1 MKNLY
6 SPSMLKNYLNCQY
19 IIFNEINEK
28 KLNLKKKEETTSSE
42 LRLKKGHIH
51 EDNYLKF
58 LKSKYT
64 KVIDIKNL
72 KITKEEKFKKTI
84 ACMKEGYE
92 VIRGGY
98 LKKDKWIGEFD
109 FLEINKKL
117 PSKFGDYS
125 YEVLDTKNTS
135 KPKPDHI
142 IQIGMYT
149 FLLESIQGVLPKI
162 FTIVLKDMVKEV
174 VQLNQVYEF
183 FKVNKE
189 KYEHFILKKIN
200 KSTPEKCDFCQVCPW
215 LDVCKKIWKD
225 TDDLNQIYGM
235 NKNYSKKLREQKIKT
250 ASILSKQDE
259 EKKFEGFRD
268 ETSRKLIIQAKLQNE
283 YKKTGKP
290 VFKINEGN
298 LNKIKGFNLLP
309 KTSKCDL
316 FFDIESVPDYVVPGK
331 LEYLFGFYYVEND
344 KEKFKP
350 IWAHTKKEEK
360 NNVLKFFD
368 FTKKHF
374 EKYPDAKIYHYASYE
389 ITALEK
395 LTSFHQVNMV
405 EYDHYLI
412 LGKFVDLFRITK
424 QALLVSE
431 DSYSIKNLEKFY
443 KFKRSGDLQ
452 KGDISQ
458 DYYTEWMETKN
469 QKLLDEIEEYNKQ
482 DCESTYQLRNW
493 LLKVKPNNT
502 RWFLPLKEEMELR
515 DNEVKMLEYQ
525 KKISNTQIA
534 NKTIKEIITNIVG
547 FYNREKK
554 PEWREYFDRKHL
566 TNDELVDDSTCIG
579 DMRVFGSQVQ
589 EKRSLIYTYKYSD
602 QEFKIKAGKEATL
615 ANNLDPEI
623 KDRAGTIT
631 SIDHAKKVVTIKRGT
646 SQGRLQDNISIGPPP
661 PFKTDKLEASTYKFI
676 DSIIEKKNK
685 YEALIS
691 ILLKKNPKIKGIND
705 GDKIITTN
713 DFTKEIPKIISNLDN
728 SYIYIQGPPGTG
740 KTTQASNAIVELLKA
755 NKKIGITANSHKV
768 IHNLLDK
775 IENISE
781 DISFR
786 GLKMGRSIDE
796 DTIYNSKHIDTSS
809 NEKYF
814 IDGLNSDNTLI
825 YAGTKYHFSSGYYDS
840 KLDYLFIDEAGQVS
854 LADLVAIGGVAKNI
868 VLIGDQMQLGQPL
881 KGTHPGE
888 SGNSILDFLLEGKD
902 TIPSHKGIFL
912 NKTYRL
918 NYKINEFVSN
928 NFYEGKLVTDEITG
942 KRKIFFQ
949 KNHIIKTDGIHHIS
963 MNHKDNIQKS
973 IEEGELIKK
982 ILNEM
987 IGLAYFDGKKER
999 KLTLE
1004 DFLIISPYNS
1014 QVNYLLSILKNAKVG
1029 TIDKFQGQE
1038 AAVTIISM
1046 TSSDSDILPRNKEFF
1061 FNRNRLNVAISRAQC
1076 VSIILFNP
1084 ELLNFSPRTV
1094 EQIKLLNNFY
1104 KLLKYK

>member
-6 SPSMLKNYLNCQY
+6 SPSMIKNYLSCEY

-28 KLNLKKKEETTSSE
+28 KLNLKKKEKNISSE
-42 LRLKKGHIH
+42 LRFKKGNIH
-51 EDNYLKF
+51 EDNYLQF

-72 KITKEEKFKKTI
+72 KISKEEKFEKTI
-84 ACMKEGYE
+84 LCMKEGYE
-92 VIRGGY
+92 IIRGGY

-162 FTIVLKDMVKEV
+162 FTIVLKDMKKEV
-174 VQLNQVYEF
+174 VQLSQVYEF
-183 FKVNKE
+183 FKINKE
-189 KYEHFILKKIN
+189 KYEYFILNEIN
-200 KSTPEKCDFCQVCPW
+200 KSTPQKCDYCLVCPW
-215 LDVCKKIWKD
+215 LDTCEKIWKD
-225 TDDLNQIYGM
+225 KDDLNQIGGM
-235 NKNYSKKLREQKIKT
+235 NKNYAKKLREQKIIT
-250 ASILSKQDE
+250 ASILSKQKID
-259 EKKFEGFRD
+259 KKLEGFRD
-268 ETSRKLIIQAKLQNE
+268 EISRKLITQAKLQKE
-283 YKKTGKP
+283 YEENGKP
-290 VFKINEGN
+290 IFKIYEEN

-309 KTSKCDL
+309 KASKCDL
-316 FFDIESVPDYVVPGK
+316 FFDIESVPDYVVSGK
-331 LEYLFGFYYVEND
+331 LEYLFGFYYVED
-344 KEKFKP
+344 GKEKFKP
-350 IWAHTKKEEK
+350 MWAHTKKEEK
-360 NNVLKFFD
+360 NNVINFFD

-374 EKYPDAKIYHYASYE
+374 KKYPDAKIYHYASYE

-395 LTSFHQVNMV
+395 LTSFHQTNMV

-412 LGKFVDLFRITK
+412 MGKFVDLFRITK
-424 QALLVSE
+424 QALQVSE
-431 DSYSIKNLEKFY
+431 NSYSIKNLEKFY
-443 KFKRSGDLQ
+443 NFKRSGDLQ
-452 KGDISQ
+452 KGDVSQ
-458 DYYTEWMETKN
+458 DYYTEWMETKE

-493 LLKVKPNNT
+493 LLKIKPENT
-502 RWFLPLKEEMELR
+502 SWFLPSKEEIELR
-515 DNEVKMLEYQ
+515 DNEIKMLDYQ
-525 KKISNTQIA
+525 KKISNTKIK
-534 NKTIKEIITNIVG
+534 NKPIKEIITSIIG
-547 FYNREKK
+547 YYNRENK

-566 TNDELVDDSTCIG
+566 TDDELVDDSTCIG
-579 DMRVFGSQVQ
+579 NMHIFGSQAQ
-589 EKRSLIYTYKYSD
+589 EKRSLIYTYRYED

-631 SIDHAKKVVTIKRGT
+631 SLDHEKKIVTIKRGV
-646 SQGRLQDNISIGPPP
+646 SQGKLPDNISIGPPP

-676 DSIIEKKNK
+676 DSVIENK
-685 YEALIS
+685 DKYKALIS
-691 ILLKKNPKIKGIND
+691 LLLKENPKIKGIKD
-705 GDKIITTN
+705 GDKIIKTN
-713 DFTKEIPKIISNLDN
+713 DFTNEIPKIISALDN
-728 SYIYIQGPPGTG
+728 SYMYIQGPPGTG
-740 KTTQASNAIVELLKA
+740 KTTQASNTIIELLKSK
-755 NKKIGITANSHKV
+755 KKIGITANSHKV

-775 IENISE
+775 IEEISG
-781 DISFR
+781 DVKFK
-786 GLKMGRSIDE
+786 GLKMGRLTDE
-796 DTIYNSKHIDTSS
+796 DTIYNSQHIKTSS
-809 NEKYF
+809 NEKDY
-814 IDGLNSDNTLI
+814 IYGLNSEDTLI
-825 YAGTKYHFSSGYYDS
+825 YAGTKYHFSSSYYDS

-854 LADLVAIGGVAKNI
+854 LADIIAIGTVAKNI
-868 VLIGDQMQLGQPL
+868 VLIGDQLQLGQPT

-888 SGNSILDFLLEGKD
+888 SGKSILDFLLEDKD
-902 TIPSHKGIFL
+902 TIPAHRGIFL

-918 NYKINEFVSN
+918 NTKINDFISN
-928 NFYEGKLVTDEITG
+928 NFYEERLVNDSITDI
-942 KRKIFFQ
+942 RKITFD
-949 KNHIIKTDGIHHIS
+949 KKHIIKKEGIHHIR

-973 IEEGELIKK
+973 VEEGDFIKK
-982 ILNEM
+982 ILNEL
-987 IGLAYFDGKKER
+987 IGLKYYDGKKNR
-999 KLTLE
+999 TLTLE
-1004 DFLIISPYNS
+1004 DFLIISPYNA
-1014 QVNYLLSILKNAKVG
+1014 QVNYLLSVLRNAKVG

-1046 TSSDSDILPRNKEFF
+1046 TSSNSDILPRNKEFF

-1084 ELLNFSPRTV
+1084 ELLNTSPRNV

>member
-6 SPSMLKNYLNCQY
+6 SPSMIKNYLNCEY

-28 KLNLKKKEETTSSE
+28 KLNLKKKDKTISSE
-42 LRLKKGHIH
+42 LRFKKGNIH
-51 EDNYLKF
+51 EDNYLQL
-58 LKSKYT
+58 LKSKYK

-72 KITKEEKFKKTI
+72 KISREEKFDKTI
-84 ACMKEGYE
+84 SCMKEGYE
-92 VIRGGY
+92 IIRGGY

-117 PSKFGDYS
+117 PSKFGNYS

-135 KPKPDHI
+135 KAKTDHI

-162 FTIVLKDMVKEV
+162 FTIVLKDMKKEV

-183 FKVNKE
+183 FKINKE
-189 KYEHFILKKIN
+189 KYEHFVLNEIN
-200 KSTPEKCDFCQVCPW
+200 KSTPQKCDFCLVCPW
-215 LDVCKKIWKD
+215 LDTCEKIWKD
-225 TDDLNQIYGM
+225 KDDLNQIGGM

-250 ASILSKQDE
+250 ASILSRQDE
-259 EKKFEGFRD
+259 EKKLEGLRS
-268 ETSRKLIIQAKLQNE
+268 EISRKLIIQAKLQKE
-283 YKKTGKP
+283 YEKTGKP
-290 VFKINEGN
+290 VFRIYEDN

-309 KTSKCDL
+309 RESKCDL

-331 LEYLFGFYYVEND
+331 LEYLFGFYYIEND

-389 ITALEK
+389 ITALER

-405 EYDHYLI
+405 EYDHYII
-412 LGKFVDLFRITK
+412 LGKFVDLFRVTK

-431 DSYSIKNLEKFY
+431 NSYSIKNLEKFY
-443 KFKRSGDLQ
+443 NFKRSGDLQ

-458 DYYTEWMETKN
+458 DYYTEWMENKD

-493 LLKVKPNNT
+493 LLKVKPENT
-502 RWFLPLKEEMELR
+502 RWFLSSKEEMELR
-515 DNEVKMLEYQ
+515 DNEIKMLEYQ
-525 KKISNTQIA
+525 KKISNTQIE
-534 NKTIKEIITNIVG
+534 NKSIKEIITSIIG
-547 FYNREKK
+547 YYNRENK

-566 TNDELVDDSTCIG
+566 TDDELIDDPTCIG
-579 DMRVFGSQVQ
+579 NMHIFGSQVQ
-589 EKRSLIYTYKYSD
+589 EKRSLIYTYKYED

-623 KDRAGTIT
+623 KDRAGSII
-631 SIDHAKKVVTIKRGT
+631 SIDHDKKIVTIKRGT

-676 DSIIEKKNK
+676 DSVIEKKNK
-685 YEALIS
+685 YNALIS
-691 ILLKKNPKIKGIND
+691 ILLKQNPKIKGIKE
-705 GDKIITTN
+705 GDKIIKTH
-713 DFTKEIPKIISNLDN
+713 DFTSEIPKIISNLDN

-740 KTTQASNAIVELLKA
+740 KTTQASNAIVELLKS

-775 IENISE
+775 IENIS
-781 DISFR
+781 SGVPFR
-786 GLKMGRSIDE
+786 GLKMGRSTDE
-796 DTIYNSKHIDTSS
+796 DTIYNSQHIKTSS
-809 NEKYF
+809 NEKDF
-814 IDGLNSDNTLI
+814 IDGLNSNNTLI
-825 YAGTKYHFSSGYYDS
+825 YAGTKYHFSSSYYDS

-854 LADLVAIGGVAKNI
+854 LADIIAIGSVAKNI
-868 VLIGDQMQLGQPL
+868 VLIGDQLQLGQPI
-881 KGTHPGE
+881 KGSHPGE
-888 SGNSILDFLLEGKD
+888 SGKSILDFLLEGKD
-902 TIPSHKGIFL
+902 TIPAHRGIFL

-918 NYKINEFVSN
+918 NSKINEFISN
-928 NFYEGKLVTDEITG
+928 NFYEDKLVTDVITD
-942 KRKIFFQ
+942 KRKISFD
-949 KNHIIKTDGIHHIS
+949 KKHIIKKEGVHHIS
-963 MNHKDNIQKS
+963 MDHKDNIQKS
-973 IEEGELIKK
+973 IEEGQVIKK

-987 IGLAYFDGKKER
+987 IGLKYFDGAKDR

-1004 DFLIISPYNS
+1004 DFLIISPYNA
-1014 QVNYLLSILKNAKVG
+1014 QVNYLMSVLKNAKVG

-1084 ELLNFSPRTV
+1084 ELLKTSPRSV

>member
-1 MKNLY
+1 MI
-6 SPSMLKNYLNCQY
+6 KNYLNCEY

-28 KLNLKKKEETTSSE
+28 KLNLKKKDKTISSE
-42 LRLKKGHIH
+42 LRFKKGNIH
-51 EDNYLKF
+51 EDNYLQL
-58 LKSKYT
+58 LKSKYK

-72 KITKEEKFKKTI
+72 KISREEKFDKTI
-84 ACMKEGYE
+84 SCMKEGYE
-92 VIRGGY
+92 IIRGGY

-117 PSKFGDYS
+117 PSKFGNYS

-135 KPKPDHI
+135 KAKTDHI

-162 FTIVLKDMVKEV
+162 FTIVLKDMKKEV

-183 FKVNKE
+183 FKINKE
-189 KYEHFILKKIN
+189 KYEHFVLNEIN
-200 KSTPEKCDFCQVCPW
+200 KSTPQKCDFCLVCPW
-215 LDVCKKIWKD
+215 LDTCEKIWKD
-225 TDDLNQIYGM
+225 KDDLNQIGGM

-250 ASILSKQDE
+250 ASILSRQDE
-259 EKKFEGFRD
+259 EKKLEGLRS
-268 ETSRKLIIQAKLQNE
+268 EISRKLIIQAKLQKE
-283 YKKTGKP
+283 YEKTGKP
-290 VFKINEGN
+290 VFRIYEDN

-309 KTSKCDL
+309 RESKCDL

-331 LEYLFGFYYVEND
+331 LEYLFGFYYIEND

-389 ITALEK
+389 ITALER

-405 EYDHYLI
+405 EYDHYII
-412 LGKFVDLFRITK
+412 LGKFVDLFRVTK

-431 DSYSIKNLEKFY
+431 NSYSIKNLEKFY
-443 KFKRSGDLQ
+443 NFKRSGDLQ

-458 DYYTEWMETKN
+458 DYYTEWMENKD

-493 LLKVKPNNT
+493 LLKVKPENT
-502 RWFLPLKEEMELR
+502 RWFLSSKEEMELR
-515 DNEVKMLEYQ
+515 DNEIKMLEYQ
-525 KKISNTQIA
+525 KKISNTQIE
-534 NKTIKEIITNIVG
+534 NKSIKEIITSIIG
-547 FYNREKK
+547 YYNRENK

-566 TNDELVDDSTCIG
+566 TDDELIDDPTCIG
-579 DMRVFGSQVQ
+579 NMHIFGSQVQ
-589 EKRSLIYTYKYSD
+589 EKRSLIYTYKYED

-623 KDRAGTIT
+623 KDRAGSII
-631 SIDHAKKVVTIKRGT
+631 SIDHDKKIVTIKRGT

-676 DSIIEKKNK
+676 DSVIEKKNK
-685 YEALIS
+685 YNALIS
-691 ILLKKNPKIKGIND
+691 ILLKQNPKIKGIKE
-705 GDKIITTN
+705 GDKIIKTH
-713 DFTKEIPKIISNLDN
+713 DFTSEIPKIISNLDN

-740 KTTQASNAIVELLKA
+740 KTTQASNAIVELLKS

-775 IENISE
+775 IENIS
-781 DISFR
+781 SGVPFR
-786 GLKMGRSIDE
+786 GLKMGRSTDE
-796 DTIYNSKHIDTSS
+796 DTIYNSQHIKTSS
-809 NEKYF
+809 NEKDF
-814 IDGLNSDNTLI
+814 IDGLNSNNTLI
-825 YAGTKYHFSSGYYDS
+825 YAGTKYHFSSSYYDS

-854 LADLVAIGGVAKNI
+854 LADIIAIGSVAKNI
-868 VLIGDQMQLGQPL
+868 VLIGDQLQLGQPI
-881 KGTHPGE
+881 KGSHPGE
-888 SGNSILDFLLEGKD
+888 SGKSILDFLLEGKD
-902 TIPSHKGIFL
+902 TIPAHRGIFL

-918 NYKINEFVSN
+918 NSKINEFISN
-928 NFYEGKLVTDEITG
+928 NFYEDKLVTDVITD
-942 KRKIFFQ
+942 KRKISFD
-949 KNHIIKTDGIHHIS
+949 KKHIIKKEGVHHIS
-963 MNHKDNIQKS
+963 MDHKDNIQKS
-973 IEEGELIKK
+973 IEEGQVIKK

-987 IGLAYFDGKKER
+987 IGLKYFDGAKDR

-1004 DFLIISPYNS
+1004 DFLIISPYNA
-1014 QVNYLLSILKNAKVG
+1014 QVNYLMSVLKNAKVG

-1084 ELLNFSPRTV
+1084 ELLKTSPRSV

>member
-1 MKNLY
+1 MI
-6 SPSMLKNYLNCQY
+6 KNYLNCEY

-28 KLNLKKKEETTSSE
+28 KLNLKKKEKTISSE
-42 LRLKKGHIH
+42 LRFKKGNIH
-51 EDNYLKF
+51 EDNYLQL
-58 LKSKYT
+58 LKNKYK

-72 KITKEEKFKKTI
+72 KISREEKFDKTI
-84 ACMKEGYE
+84 SCMKEGYE
-92 VIRGGY
+92 IIRGGY

-117 PSKFGDYS
+117 PSKFGNYS

-135 KPKPDHI
+135 KAKTDHI

-162 FTIVLKDMVKEV
+162 FTIVLKDMKKEV

-183 FKVNKE
+183 FKINKE
-189 KYEHFILKKIN
+189 KYEHFVLNEIN
-200 KSTPEKCDFCQVCPW
+200 KSTPQKCDFCLVCPW
-215 LDVCKKIWKD
+215 LDTCEKIWKD
-225 TDDLNQIYGM
+225 KDDLNQIGGM

-250 ASILSKQDE
+250 ASILSRQDE
-259 EKKFEGFRD
+259 EKKLEGLRS
-268 ETSRKLIIQAKLQNE
+268 EISRKLIIQAKLQKE
-283 YKKTGKP
+283 YEKTGKP
-290 VFKINEGN
+290 VFRIYEDN

-309 KTSKCDL
+309 RESKCDL

-331 LEYLFGFYYVEND
+331 LEYLFGFYYIEND

-389 ITALEK
+389 ITALER

-405 EYDHYLI
+405 EYDHYII
-412 LGKFVDLFRITK
+412 LGKFVDLFRVTK

-431 DSYSIKNLEKFY
+431 NSYSIKNLEKFY
-443 KFKRSGDLQ
+443 NFKRSGDLQ

-458 DYYTEWMETKN
+458 DYYTEWMENKD

-493 LLKVKPNNT
+493 LLKVKPENT
-502 RWFLPLKEEMELR
+502 RWFLSSKEEMELR
-515 DNEVKMLEYQ
+515 DNEIKMLEYQ
-525 KKISNTQIA
+525 KKISNTQIE
-534 NKTIKEIITNIVG
+534 NKSIKEIITSIIG
-547 FYNREKK
+547 YYNRENK

-566 TNDELVDDSTCIG
+566 TDDELIDDPTCIG
-579 DMRVFGSQVQ
+579 NMHIFGSQVQ
-589 EKRSLIYTYKYSD
+589 EKRSLIYTYKYED

-623 KDRAGTIT
+623 KDRAGSII
-631 SIDHAKKVVTIKRGT
+631 SIDHDKKIVTIKRGT

-676 DSIIEKKNK
+676 DSVIEKKNK
-685 YEALIS
+685 YNALIS
-691 ILLKKNPKIKGIND
+691 ILLKQNPKIKGIKE
-705 GDKIITTN
+705 GDKIIKTH
-713 DFTKEIPKIISNLDN
+713 DFTSEIPKIISNLDN

-740 KTTQASNAIVELLKA
+740 KTTQASNAIVELLKS

-775 IENISE
+775 IENIS
-781 DISFR
+781 SGVPFR
-786 GLKMGRSIDE
+786 GLKMGRSTDE
-796 DTIYNSKHIDTSS
+796 DTIYNSQHIKTSS
-809 NEKYF
+809 NEKDF
-814 IDGLNSDNTLI
+814 IDGLNSNNTLI
-825 YAGTKYHFSSGYYDS
+825 YAGTKYHFSSSYYDS

-854 LADLVAIGGVAKNI
+854 LADIIAIGSVAKNI
-868 VLIGDQMQLGQPL
+868 VLIGDQLQLGQPI
-881 KGTHPGE
+881 KGSHPGE
-888 SGNSILDFLLEGKD
+888 SGKSILDFLLEGKD
-902 TIPSHKGIFL
+902 TIPAHRGIFL

-918 NYKINEFVSN
+918 NSKINEFISN
-928 NFYEGKLVTDEITG
+928 NFYEDKLVTDVITD
-942 KRKIFFQ
+942 KRKISFD
-949 KNHIIKTDGIHHIS
+949 KKHIIKKEGVHHIS
-963 MNHKDNIQKS
+963 MDHKDNIQKS
-973 IEEGELIKK
+973 IEEGQVIKK

-987 IGLAYFDGKKER
+987 IGLKYFDGAKDR

-1004 DFLIISPYNS
+1004 DFLIISPYNA
-1014 QVNYLLSILKNAKVG
+1014 QVNYLMSVLKNAKVG

-1084 ELLNFSPRTV
+1084 ELLKTSPRSV

>member
-6 SPSMLKNYLNCQY
+6 SPSMIKNYLNCEY

-28 KLNLKKKEETTSSE
+28 KLNLKKKEKTISSE
-42 LRLKKGHIH
+42 LRFKKGNIH
-51 EDNYLKF
+51 EDNYLQL
-58 LKSKYT
+58 LKSKYK

-72 KITKEEKFKKTI
+72 KISREEKFDKTI
-84 ACMKEGYE
+84 SCMKEGYE
-92 VIRGGY
+92 IIRGGY

-117 PSKFGDYS
+117 PSKFGNYS

-135 KPKPDHI
+135 KAKTDHI

-162 FTIVLKDMVKEV
+162 FTIVLKDMKKEV

-183 FKVNKE
+183 FKINKE
-189 KYEHFILKKIN
+189 KYEHFVLNEIN
-200 KSTPEKCDFCQVCPW
+200 KSTPQKCDFCLVCPW
-215 LDVCKKIWKD
+215 LDTCEKIWKD
-225 TDDLNQIYGM
+225 KDDLNQIGGM

-250 ASILSKQDE
+250 ASILSRQDE
-259 EKKFEGFRD
+259 EKKLEGLRS
-268 ETSRKLIIQAKLQNE
+268 EISRKLIIQAKLQKE
-283 YKKTGKP
+283 YEKTGKP
-290 VFKINEGN
+290 VFRIYEDN

-309 KTSKCDL
+309 RESKCDL

-331 LEYLFGFYYVEND
+331 LEYLFGFYYIEND

-389 ITALEK
+389 ITALER

-405 EYDHYLI
+405 EYDHYII
-412 LGKFVDLFRITK
+412 LGKFVDLFRVTK

-431 DSYSIKNLEKFY
+431 NSYSIKNLEKFY
-443 KFKRSGDLQ
+443 NFKRSGDLQ

-458 DYYTEWMETKN
+458 DYYTEWMENKD

-493 LLKVKPNNT
+493 LLKVKPENT
-502 RWFLPLKEEMELR
+502 RWFLSSKEEMELR
-515 DNEVKMLEYQ
+515 DNEIKMLEYQ
-525 KKISNTQIA
+525 KKISNTQIE
-534 NKTIKEIITNIVG
+534 NKSIKEIITSIIG
-547 FYNREKK
+547 YYNRENK

-566 TNDELVDDSTCIG
+566 TDDELIDDPTCIG
-579 DMRVFGSQVQ
+579 NMHIFGSQVQ
-589 EKRSLIYTYKYSD
+589 EKRSLIYTYKYED

-623 KDRAGTIT
+623 KDRAGSII
-631 SIDHAKKVVTIKRGT
+631 SIDHDKKIVTIKRGT

-676 DSIIEKKNK
+676 DSVIEKKNK
-685 YEALIS
+685 YNALIS
-691 ILLKKNPKIKGIND
+691 ILLKQNPKIKGIKE
-705 GDKIITTN
+705 GDKIIKTH
-713 DFTKEIPKIISNLDN
+713 DFTSEIPKIISNLDN

-740 KTTQASNAIVELLKA
+740 KTTQASNAIVELLKS

-775 IENISE
+775 IENIS
-781 DISFR
+781 SGVPFR
-786 GLKMGRSIDE
+786 GLKMGRSTDE
-796 DTIYNSKHIDTSS
+796 DTIYNSQHIKTSS
-809 NEKYF
+809 NEKDF
-814 IDGLNSDNTLI
+814 IDGLNSNNTLI
-825 YAGTKYHFSSGYYDS
+825 YAGTKYHFSSSYYDS

-854 LADLVAIGGVAKNI
+854 LADIIAIGSVAKNI
-868 VLIGDQMQLGQPL
+868 VLIGDQLQLGQPI
-881 KGTHPGE
+881 KGSHPGE
-888 SGNSILDFLLEGKD
+888 SGKSILDFLLEGKD
-902 TIPSHKGIFL
+902 TIPAHRGIFL

-918 NYKINEFVSN
+918 NSKINEFISN
-928 NFYEGKLVTDEITG
+928 NFYEDKLVTDVITD
-942 KRKIFFQ
+942 KRKISFD
-949 KNHIIKTDGIHHIS
+949 KKHIIKKEGVHHIS
-963 MNHKDNIQKS
+963 MDHKDNIQKS
-973 IEEGELIKK
+973 IEEGQVIKK

-987 IGLAYFDGKKER
+987 IGLKYFDGAKDR
-999 KLTLE
+999 KLT
-1004 DFLIISPYNS
+1004 
-1014 QVNYLLSILKNAKVG
+1014 
-1029 TIDKFQGQE
+1029 
-1038 AAVTIISM
+1038 
-1046 TSSDSDILPRNKEFF
+1046 
-1061 FNRNRLNVAISRAQC
+1061 
-1076 VSIILFNP
+1076 
-1084 ELLNFSPRTV
+1084 
-1094 EQIKLLNNFY
+1094 
-1104 KLLKYK
+1104 

>member
-1 MKNLY
+1 MI
-6 SPSMLKNYLNCQY
+6 KNYLNCEY

-28 KLNLKKKEETTSSE
+28 KLNLKKKEKTISSE
-42 LRLKKGHIH
+42 LRFKKGNIH
-51 EDNYLKF
+51 EDNYLQL
-58 LKSKYT
+58 LKSKYK

-72 KITKEEKFKKTI
+72 KISREEKFDKTI
-84 ACMKEGYE
+84 SCMKEGYE
-92 VIRGGY
+92 IIRGGY

-135 KPKPDHI
+135 KAKTDHI

-162 FTIVLKDMVKEV
+162 FTIVLKDMKKEV

-183 FKVNKE
+183 FKINKE
-189 KYEHFILKKIN
+189 KYEHFVLNEIN
-200 KSTPEKCDFCQVCPW
+200 KSTPQKCDFCLVCPW
-215 LDVCKKIWKD
+215 LDTCEKIWKD
-225 TDDLNQIYGM
+225 KDDLNQIGGM

-250 ASILSKQDE
+250 ASILSRQDE
-259 EKKFEGFRD
+259 EKKLEGLRS
-268 ETSRKLIIQAKLQNE
+268 EISRKLIIQAKLQKE
-283 YKKTGKP
+283 YEKTGKP
-290 VFKINEGN
+290 VFRIYEDN

-309 KTSKCDL
+309 RESKCDL

-331 LEYLFGFYYVEND
+331 LEYLFGFYYIEND

-389 ITALEK
+389 ITALER

-405 EYDHYLI
+405 EYDHYII
-412 LGKFVDLFRITK
+412 LGKFVDLFRVTK

-431 DSYSIKNLEKFY
+431 NSYSIKNLEKFY
-443 KFKRSGDLQ
+443 NFKRSGDLQ

-458 DYYTEWMETKN
+458 DYYTEWMENKD

-493 LLKVKPNNT
+493 LLKVKPENT
-502 RWFLPLKEEMELR
+502 RWFLSSKEEMELR
-515 DNEVKMLEYQ
+515 DNEIKMLEYQ
-525 KKISNTQIA
+525 KKISNTQIE
-534 NKTIKEIITNIVG
+534 NKSIKEIITSIIG
-547 FYNREKK
+547 YYNRENK

-566 TNDELVDDSTCIG
+566 TDDELIDDPTCIG
-579 DMRVFGSQVQ
+579 NMHIFGSQVQ
-589 EKRSLIYTYKYSD
+589 EKRSLIYTYKYED

-623 KDRAGTIT
+623 KDRAGSII
-631 SIDHAKKVVTIKRGT
+631 SIDHDKKIVTIKRGT

-676 DSIIEKKNK
+676 DSVIEKKNK
-685 YEALIS
+685 YNALIS
-691 ILLKKNPKIKGIND
+691 ILLKQNPKIKGIKE
-705 GDKIITTN
+705 GDKIIKTH
-713 DFTKEIPKIISNLDN
+713 DFTSEIPKIISNLDN

-740 KTTQASNAIVELLKA
+740 KTTQASNAIVELLKS

-775 IENISE
+775 IENIS
-781 DISFR
+781 SGVPFR
-786 GLKMGRSIDE
+786 GLKMGRSTDE
-796 DTIYNSKHIDTSS
+796 DTIYNSQHIKTSS
-809 NEKYF
+809 NEKDF
-814 IDGLNSDNTLI
+814 IDGLNSNNTLI
-825 YAGTKYHFSSGYYDS
+825 YAGTKYHFSSSYYDS

-854 LADLVAIGGVAKNI
+854 LADIIAIGSVAKNI
-868 VLIGDQMQLGQPL
+868 VLIGDQLQLGQPI
-881 KGTHPGE
+881 KGSHPGE
-888 SGNSILDFLLEGKD
+888 SGKSILDFLLEGKD
-902 TIPSHKGIFL
+902 TIPAHRGIFL

-918 NYKINEFVSN
+918 NSKINEFISN
-928 NFYEGKLVTDEITG
+928 NFYEDKLVTDVITD
-942 KRKIFFQ
+942 KRKISFD
-949 KNHIIKTDGIHHIS
+949 KKHIIKKEGVHHIS
-963 MNHKDNIQKS
+963 MDHKDNIQKS
-973 IEEGELIKK
+973 IEEGQVIKK

-987 IGLAYFDGKKER
+987 IGLKYFDGAKDR

-1004 DFLIISPYNS
+1004 DFLIISPYNA
-1014 QVNYLLSILKNAKVG
+1014 QVNYLMSVLKNAKVG

-1084 ELLNFSPRTV
+1084 ELLKTSPRSV

>member
-1 MKNLY
+1 MI
-6 SPSMLKNYLNCQY
+6 KNYLNCEY

-28 KLNLKKKEETTSSE
+28 KLNLKKKEKTISSE
-42 LRLKKGHIH
+42 LRFKKGNIH
-51 EDNYLKF
+51 EDNYLQL
-58 LKSKYT
+58 LKSKYK

-72 KITKEEKFKKTI
+72 KISREEKFDKTI
-84 ACMKEGYE
+84 SCMKEGYE
-92 VIRGGY
+92 IIRGGY

-117 PSKFGDYS
+117 PSKFGNYS

-135 KPKPDHI
+135 KAKTDHI

-162 FTIVLKDMVKEV
+162 FTIVLKDMKKEV

-183 FKVNKE
+183 FKINKE
-189 KYEHFILKKIN
+189 KYEHFVLNEIN
-200 KSTPEKCDFCQVCPW
+200 KSTPQKCDFCLVCPW
-215 LDVCKKIWKD
+215 LDTCEKIWKD
-225 TDDLNQIYGM
+225 KDDLNQIGGM

-250 ASILSKQDE
+250 ASILSRQDE
-259 EKKFEGFRD
+259 EKKLEGLRS
-268 ETSRKLIIQAKLQNE
+268 EISRKLIIQAKLQKE
-283 YKKTGKP
+283 YEKTGKP
-290 VFKINEGN
+290 VFRIYEDN

-309 KTSKCDL
+309 RESKCDL

-331 LEYLFGFYYVEND
+331 LEYLFGFYYIEND

-389 ITALEK
+389 ITALER

-405 EYDHYLI
+405 EYDHYII
-412 LGKFVDLFRITK
+412 LGKFVDLFRVTK

-431 DSYSIKNLEKFY
+431 NSYSIKNLEKFY
-443 KFKRSGDLQ
+443 NFKRSGDLQ

-458 DYYTEWMETKN
+458 DYYTEWMENKD

-493 LLKVKPNNT
+493 LLKVKPENT
-502 RWFLPLKEEMELR
+502 RWFLSSKEEMELR
-515 DNEVKMLEYQ
+515 DNEIKMLEYQ
-525 KKISNTQIA
+525 KKISNTQIE
-534 NKTIKEIITNIVG
+534 NKSIKEIITSIIG
-547 FYNREKK
+547 YYNRENK

-566 TNDELVDDSTCIG
+566 TDDELIDDPTCIG
-579 DMRVFGSQVQ
+579 NMHIFGSQVQ
-589 EKRSLIYTYKYSD
+589 EKRSLIYTYKYED

-623 KDRAGTIT
+623 KDRAGSII
-631 SIDHAKKVVTIKRGT
+631 SIDHDKKIVTIKRGT

-676 DSIIEKKNK
+676 DSVIEKKNK
-685 YEALIS
+685 YNALIS
-691 ILLKKNPKIKGIND
+691 ILLKQNPKIKGIKE
-705 GDKIITTN
+705 GDKIIKTH
-713 DFTKEIPKIISNLDN
+713 DFTSEIPKIISNLDN

-740 KTTQASNAIVELLKA
+740 KTTQASNAIVELLKS

-775 IENISE
+775 IENIS
-781 DISFR
+781 SGVPFR
-786 GLKMGRSIDE
+786 GLKMGRSTDE
-796 DTIYNSKHIDTSS
+796 DTIYNSQHIKTSS
-809 NEKYF
+809 NEKDF
-814 IDGLNSDNTLI
+814 IDGLNSNNTLI
-825 YAGTKYHFSSGYYDS
+825 YAGTKYHFSSSYYDS

-854 LADLVAIGGVAKNI
+854 LADIIAIGSVAKNI
-868 VLIGDQMQLGQPL
+868 VLIGDQLQLGQPI
-881 KGTHPGE
+881 KGSHPGE
-888 SGNSILDFLLEGKD
+888 SGKSILDFLLEGKD
-902 TIPSHKGIFL
+902 TIPAHRGIFL

-918 NYKINEFVSN
+918 NSKINEFISN
-928 NFYEGKLVTDEITG
+928 NFYEDKLVTDVITD
-942 KRKIFFQ
+942 KRKISFD
-949 KNHIIKTDGIHHIS
+949 KKHIIKKEGVHHIS
-963 MNHKDNIQKS
+963 MDHKDNIQKS
-973 IEEGELIKK
+973 IEEGQVIKK

-987 IGLAYFDGKKER
+987 IGLKYFDGAKDR

-1004 DFLIISPYNS
+1004 DFLIISPYNA
-1014 QVNYLLSILKNAKVG
+1014 QVNYLMSVLKNAKVG

-1038 AAVTIISM
+1038 AVVTIISM

-1084 ELLNFSPRTV
+1084 ELLKTSPRSV

>member
-6 SPSMLKNYLNCQY
+6 SPSMIKNYLNCEY

-28 KLNLKKKEETTSSE
+28 KLNLKKKEKTISSE
-42 LRLKKGHIH
+42 LRFKKGNIH
-51 EDNYLKF
+51 EDNYLQL
-58 LKSKYT
+58 LKSKYK

-72 KITKEEKFKKTI
+72 KISREEKFDKTI
-84 ACMKEGYE
+84 SCMKEGYE
-92 VIRGGY
+92 IIRGGY

-117 PSKFGDYS
+117 PSKFGNYS

-135 KPKPDHI
+135 KAKTDHI

-162 FTIVLKDMVKEV
+162 FTIVLKDMKKEV

-183 FKVNKE
+183 FKINKE
-189 KYEHFILKKIN
+189 KYEHFVLNEIN
-200 KSTPEKCDFCQVCPW
+200 KSTPQKCDFCLVCPW
-215 LDVCKKIWKD
+215 LDTCEKIWKD
-225 TDDLNQIYGM
+225 KDDLNQIGGM

-250 ASILSKQDE
+250 ASILSRQDE
-259 EKKFEGFRD
+259 EKKLEGLRS
-268 ETSRKLIIQAKLQNE
+268 EISRKLIIQAKLQKE
-283 YKKTGKP
+283 YEKTGKP
-290 VFKINEGN
+290 VFRIYEDN

-309 KTSKCDL
+309 RESKCDL

-331 LEYLFGFYYVEND
+331 LEYLFGFYYIEND

-389 ITALEK
+389 ITALER

-405 EYDHYLI
+405 EYDHYII
-412 LGKFVDLFRITK
+412 LGKFVDLFRVTK

-431 DSYSIKNLEKFY
+431 NSYSIKNLEKFY
-443 KFKRSGDLQ
+443 NFKRSGDLQ

-458 DYYTEWMETKN
+458 DYYTEWMENKD

-493 LLKVKPNNT
+493 LLKVKPENT
-502 RWFLPLKEEMELR
+502 RWLLSSKEEMELR
-515 DNEVKMLEYQ
+515 DNEIKMLEYQ
-525 KKISNTQIA
+525 KKISNTQIE
-534 NKTIKEIITNIVG
+534 NKSIKEIITSIIG
-547 FYNREKK
+547 YYNRENK

-566 TNDELVDDSTCIG
+566 TDDELIDDPTCIG
-579 DMRVFGSQVQ
+579 NMHIFGSQVQ
-589 EKRSLIYTYKYSD
+589 EKRSLIYTYKYED

-623 KDRAGTIT
+623 KDRAGSII
-631 SIDHAKKVVTIKRGT
+631 SIDHDKKIVTIKRGT

-676 DSIIEKKNK
+676 DSVIEKKNK
-685 YEALIS
+685 YNALIS
-691 ILLKKNPKIKGIND
+691 ILLKQNPKIKGIKE
-705 GDKIITTN
+705 GDKIIKTH
-713 DFTKEIPKIISNLDN
+713 DFTSEIPKIISNLDN

-740 KTTQASNAIVELLKA
+740 KTTQASNAIVELLKS

-775 IENISE
+775 IENIS
-781 DISFR
+781 SGVPFR
-786 GLKMGRSIDE
+786 GLKMGRSTDE
-796 DTIYNSKHIDTSS
+796 DTIYNSQHIKTSS
-809 NEKYF
+809 NEKDF
-814 IDGLNSDNTLI
+814 IDGLNSNNTLI
-825 YAGTKYHFSSGYYDS
+825 YAGTKYHFSSSYYDS

-854 LADLVAIGGVAKNI
+854 LADIIAIGSVAKNI
-868 VLIGDQMQLGQPL
+868 VLIGDQLQLGQPI
-881 KGTHPGE
+881 KGSHPGE
-888 SGNSILDFLLEGKD
+888 SGKSILDFLLEGKD
-902 TIPSHKGIFL
+902 TIPAHRGIFL

-918 NYKINEFVSN
+918 NSKINEFISN
-928 NFYEGKLVTDEITG
+928 NFYEDKLVTDVITD
-942 KRKIFFQ
+942 KRKISFD
-949 KNHIIKTDGIHHIS
+949 KKHIIKKEGVHHIS
-963 MNHKDNIQKS
+963 MDHKDNIQKS
-973 IEEGELIKK
+973 IEEGQVIKK

-987 IGLAYFDGKKER
+987 IGLKYFDGAKDR

-1004 DFLIISPYNS
+1004 DFLIISPYNA
-1014 QVNYLLSILKNAKVG
+1014 QVNYLMSVLKNAKVG

-1084 ELLNFSPRTV
+1084 ELLKTSPRSV

>member
-6 SPSMLKNYLNCQY
+6 SPSMIKNYLNCEY

-28 KLNLKKKEETTSSE
+28 KLNLKKKEKTISSE
-42 LRLKKGHIH
+42 LRFKKGNIH
-51 EDNYLKF
+51 EDNYLQL
-58 LKSKYT
+58 LKSKYK

-72 KITKEEKFKKTI
+72 KISREEKFDKTI
-84 ACMKEGYE
+84 SCMKEGYE
-92 VIRGGY
+92 IIRGGY

-117 PSKFGDYS
+117 PSKFGNYS

-135 KPKPDHI
+135 KAKTDHI

-162 FTIVLKDMVKEV
+162 FTIVLKDMKKEV

-183 FKVNKE
+183 FKINKE
-189 KYEHFILKKIN
+189 KYEHFVLNEIN
-200 KSTPEKCDFCQVCPW
+200 KSTPQKCDFCLVCPW
-215 LDVCKKIWKD
+215 LDTCEKIWKD
-225 TDDLNQIYGM
+225 KDDLNQIGGM

-250 ASILSKQDE
+250 ASILSRQDE
-259 EKKFEGFRD
+259 EKKLEGLRS
-268 ETSRKLIIQAKLQNE
+268 EISRKLIIQAKLQKE
-283 YKKTGKP
+283 YEKTGKP
-290 VFKINEGN
+290 VFRIYEDN

-309 KTSKCDL
+309 RESKCDL

-331 LEYLFGFYYVEND
+331 LEYLFGFYYIEND

-389 ITALEK
+389 ITALER

-405 EYDHYLI
+405 EYDHYII
-412 LGKFVDLFRITK
+412 LGKFVDLFRVTK

-431 DSYSIKNLEKFY
+431 NSYSIKNLEKFY
-443 KFKRSGDLQ
+443 NFKRSGDLQ

-458 DYYTEWMETKN
+458 DYYTEWMENKD

-493 LLKVKPNNT
+493 LLKVKPENT
-502 RWFLPLKEEMELR
+502 RWFLSSKEEMELR
-515 DNEVKMLEYQ
+515 DNEIKMLEYQ
-525 KKISNTQIA
+525 KKISNTQIE
-534 NKTIKEIITNIVG
+534 NKSIKEIITSIIG
-547 FYNREKK
+547 YYNRENK

-566 TNDELVDDSTCIG
+566 TDDELIDDPTCIG
-579 DMRVFGSQVQ
+579 NMHIFGSQVQ
-589 EKRSLIYTYKYSD
+589 EKRSLIYTYKYED

-623 KDRAGTIT
+623 KDRAGSII
-631 SIDHAKKVVTIKRGT
+631 SIDHDKKIVTIKRGT

-676 DSIIEKKNK
+676 DSVIEKKNK
-685 YEALIS
+685 YNALIS
-691 ILLKKNPKIKGIND
+691 ILLKQNPKIKGIKE
-705 GDKIITTN
+705 GDKIIKTH
-713 DFTKEIPKIISNLDN
+713 DFTSEIPKIISNLDN

-740 KTTQASNAIVELLKA
+740 KTTQASNAIVELLKS

-775 IENISE
+775 IENIS
-781 DISFR
+781 SGVPFR
-786 GLKMGRSIDE
+786 GLKMGRSTDE
-796 DTIYNSKHIDTSS
+796 DTIYNSQHIKTSS
-809 NEKYF
+809 NEKDF
-814 IDGLNSDNTLI
+814 IDGLNSNNTLI
-825 YAGTKYHFSSGYYDS
+825 YAGTKYHFSSSYYDS

-854 LADLVAIGGVAKNI
+854 LADIIAIGSVAKNI
-868 VLIGDQMQLGQPL
+868 VLIGDQLQLGQPI
-881 KGTHPGE
+881 KGSHPGE
-888 SGNSILDFLLEGKD
+888 SGKSILDFLLEGKD
-902 TIPSHKGIFL
+902 TIPAHRGIFL

-918 NYKINEFVSN
+918 NSKINEFISN
-928 NFYEGKLVTDEITG
+928 NFYEDKLVTDVITD
-942 KRKIFFQ
+942 KRKISFD
-949 KNHIIKTDGIHHIS
+949 KKHIIKKEGVHHIS
-963 MNHKDNIQKS
+963 MDHKDNIQKS
-973 IEEGELIKK
+973 IEEGQVIKK

-987 IGLAYFDGKKER
+987 IGLKYFDGAKDR

-1004 DFLIISPYNS
+1004 DFLIISPYNA
-1014 QVNYLLSILKNAKVG
+1014 QVNYLMSVLKNAKVG

-1084 ELLNFSPRTV
+1084 ELLKTSPRSV

>member
-6 SPSMLKNYLNCQY
+6 SPSMIKNYLNCEY

-28 KLNLKKKEETTSSE
+28 KLNLKKKEKTISSE
-42 LRLKKGHIH
+42 LRFKKGNIH
-51 EDNYLKF
+51 EDNYLQL
-58 LKSKYT
+58 LKSKYK

-72 KITKEEKFKKTI
+72 KISREEKFDKTI
-84 ACMKEGYE
+84 SCMKEGYE
-92 VIRGGY
+92 IIRGGY

-117 PSKFGDYS
+117 PSKFGNYS

-135 KPKPDHI
+135 KAKTDHI

-162 FTIVLKDMVKEV
+162 FTIVLKDMKKEV

-183 FKVNKE
+183 FKINKE
-189 KYEHFILKKIN
+189 KYEHFVLNEIN
-200 KSTPEKCDFCQVCPW
+200 KSTPQKCDFCLVCPW
-215 LDVCKKIWKD
+215 LDTCEKIWKD
-225 TDDLNQIYGM
+225 KDDLNQIGGM

-250 ASILSKQDE
+250 ASILSRQDE
-259 EKKFEGFRD
+259 EKKLEGLRS
-268 ETSRKLIIQAKLQNE
+268 EISRKLIIQAKLQKE
-283 YKKTGKP
+283 YEKTGKP
-290 VFKINEGN
+290 VFRIYEDN

-309 KTSKCDL
+309 RESKCDL

-331 LEYLFGFYYVEND
+331 LEYLFGFYYIEND

-389 ITALEK
+389 ITALER

-405 EYDHYLI
+405 EYDHYII
-412 LGKFVDLFRITK
+412 LGKFVDLFRVTK

-431 DSYSIKNLEKFY
+431 NSYSIKNLEKFY
-443 KFKRSGDLQ
+443 NFKRSGDLQ

-458 DYYTEWMETKN
+458 DYYTEWMENKD

-493 LLKVKPNNT
+493 LLKVKPENT
-502 RWFLPLKEEMELR
+502 RWFLSSKEEMELR
-515 DNEVKMLEYQ
+515 DNEIKMLEYQ
-525 KKISNTQIA
+525 KKISNTQIE
-534 NKTIKEIITNIVG
+534 NKSIKEIITSIIG
-547 FYNREKK
+547 YYNRENK

-566 TNDELVDDSTCIG
+566 TDDELIDDPTCIG
-579 DMRVFGSQVQ
+579 NMHIFGSQVQ
-589 EKRSLIYTYKYSD
+589 EKRSLIYTYKYED

-623 KDRAGTIT
+623 KDRAGSII
-631 SIDHAKKVVTIKRGT
+631 SIDHDKKIVTIKRGT

-676 DSIIEKKNK
+676 DSVIEKKNK
-685 YEALIS
+685 YNALIS
-691 ILLKKNPKIKGIND
+691 ILLKQNPKIKGIKE
-705 GDKIITTN
+705 GDKIIKTH
-713 DFTKEIPKIISNLDN
+713 DFTSEIPKIISNLDN

-740 KTTQASNAIVELLKA
+740 KTTQASNAIVELLKS

-775 IENISE
+775 IENIS
-781 DISFR
+781 SGVPFR
-786 GLKMGRSIDE
+786 GLKMGRSTDE
-796 DTIYNSKHIDTSS
+796 DTIYNSQHIKTSS
-809 NEKYF
+809 NEKDF
-814 IDGLNSDNTLI
+814 IDGLNSNNTLI
-825 YAGTKYHFSSGYYDS
+825 YAGTKYHFSSSYYDS

-854 LADLVAIGGVAKNI
+854 LADIIAIGSVAKNI
-868 VLIGDQMQLGQPL
+868 VLIGDQLQLGQPI
-881 KGTHPGE
+881 KGSHPGE
-888 SGNSILDFLLEGKD
+888 SGKSILDFLLEGKD
-902 TIPSHKGIFL
+902 TIPAHRGIFL

-918 NYKINEFVSN
+918 NSKINEFISN
-928 NFYEGKLVTDEITG
+928 NFYEDKLVTDVITD
-942 KRKIFFQ
+942 KRKISFD
-949 KNHIIKTDGIHHIS
+949 KKHIIKKEGVHHIS
-963 MNHKDNIQKS
+963 MDHKDNIQKS
-973 IEEGELIKK
+973 IEEGQVIKK

-987 IGLAYFDGKKER
+987 IGLKYFDGAKDR

-1004 DFLIISPYNS
+1004 DFLIISPYNA
-1014 QVNYLLSILKNAKVG
+1014 QVNYLMSVLKNAKVG

-1038 AAVTIISM
+1038 AVVTIISM

-1084 ELLNFSPRTV
+1084 ELLKTSPRSV

>member
-1 MKNLY
+1 MI
-6 SPSMLKNYLNCQY
+6 KNYLNCEY

-28 KLNLKKKEETTSSE
+28 KLNLKKKEKTISSE
-42 LRLKKGHIH
+42 LRFKKGNIH
-51 EDNYLKF
+51 EDNYLQL
-58 LKSKYT
+58 LKSKYK

-72 KITKEEKFKKTI
+72 KISREEKFDKTI
-84 ACMKEGYE
+84 SCMKEGYE
-92 VIRGGY
+92 IIRGGY

-109 FLEINKKL
+109 FLEINKNL

-135 KPKPDHI
+135 KPKTDHI

-162 FTIVLKDMVKEV
+162 FTIVLKDMKKEI

-183 FKVNKE
+183 FKINKE
-189 KYEHFILKKIN
+189 KYEHFVLNEIN
-200 KSTPEKCDFCQVCPW
+200 KSTPQKCDFCLVCPW
-215 LDVCKKIWKD
+215 LDTCEKIWKD
-225 TDDLNQIYGM
+225 KDDLNQIGGM

-259 EKKFEGFRD
+259 EKKLEGLRS
-268 ETSRKLIIQAKLQNE
+268 EISRKLIIQAKLQKE
-283 YKKTGKP
+283 YEKTGKP
-290 VFKINEGN
+290 VFRIYEDN

-309 KTSKCDL
+309 RKSKCDL

-331 LEYLFGFYYVEND
+331 LEYLFGFYYIEND

-389 ITALEK
+389 ITALER

-405 EYDHYLI
+405 EYDHYII
-412 LGKFVDLFRITK
+412 LGKFVDLFRVTK

-431 DSYSIKNLEKFY
+431 NSYSIKNLEKFY
-443 KFKRSGDLQ
+443 NFKRSGDLQ

-458 DYYTEWMETKN
+458 DYYTEWMENKN

-493 LLKVKPNNT
+493 LLKVKPENT
-502 RWFLPLKEEMELR
+502 RWFLSSKEEMELR
-515 DNEVKMLEYQ
+515 DNEIKMLEYQ
-525 KKISNTQIA
+525 KKISNTQIE
-534 NKTIKEIITNIVG
+534 NKSIKEIITSIIG
-547 FYNREKK
+547 YYNRENK

-566 TNDELVDDSTCIG
+566 TDDELIDDPTCIG
-579 DMRVFGSQVQ
+579 NMHIFGSQVQ
-589 EKRSLIYTYKYSD
+589 EKRSLIYTYKYED

-623 KDRAGTIT
+623 KDRAGSII
-631 SIDHAKKVVTIKRGT
+631 SIDHDKKIVTIKRGT
-646 SQGRLQDNISIGPPP
+646 SQGRLQDTISIGPPP

-676 DSIIEKKNK
+676 DSVIEKKNK
-685 YEALIS
+685 YSALIS
-691 ILLKKNPKIKGIND
+691 ILLKQNPKIKGIRE
-705 GDKIITTN
+705 GDKIIKTH
-713 DFTKEIPKIISNLDN
+713 DFTSEIPKIISNLDS

-740 KTTQASNAIVELLKA
+740 KTTQASNAIVELLKS

-775 IENISE
+775 IENISS
-781 DISFR
+781 DVPFR
-786 GLKMGRSIDE
+786 GLKMGRSTDE
-796 DTIYNSKHIDTSS
+796 DTIYNSQHIKTSS
-809 NEKYF
+809 NEKDF
-814 IDGLNSDNTLI
+814 IDGLNSNNTLI
-825 YAGTKYHFSSGYYDS
+825 YAGTKYHFSSNYYDS

-854 LADLVAIGGVAKNI
+854 LADIIAIGSVAKNI
-868 VLIGDQMQLGQPL
+868 VLIGDQLQLGQPI
-881 KGTHPGE
+881 KGSHPGE
-888 SGNSILDFLLEGKD
+888 SGKSILDFLLEGKD
-902 TIPSHKGIFL
+902 TIPAHRGIFL

-918 NYKINEFVSN
+918 NSKINEFISN
-928 NFYEGKLVTDEITG
+928 NFYEDRLVTDVITD
-942 KRKIFFQ
+942 KRKISFD
-949 KNHIIKTDGIHHIS
+949 KKHIIKREGVHHIS
-963 MNHKDNIQKS
+963 MDHKDNIQKS
-973 IEEGELIKK
+973 IEEGQVIKK

-987 IGLAYFDGKKER
+987 IGLKYFDGAKDR

-1004 DFLIISPYNS
+1004 DFLIISPYNA
-1014 QVNYLLSILKNAKVG
+1014 QVNYLMSVLKNAKVG

-1084 ELLNFSPRTV
+1084 ELLKTSPRSV

>member
-1 MKNLY
+1 MI
-6 SPSMLKNYLNCQY
+6 KNYLNCEY

-28 KLNLKKKEETTSSE
+28 KLNLKKKEKTISSE
-42 LRLKKGHIH
+42 LRFKKGNIH
-51 EDNYLKF
+51 EDNYLQL
-58 LKSKYT
+58 LKNKYK

-72 KITKEEKFKKTI
+72 KISREEKFDKTI
-84 ACMKEGYE
+84 SCMKEGYE
-92 VIRGGY
+92 IIRGGY

-117 PSKFGDYS
+117 PSKFGNYS

-135 KPKPDHI
+135 KAKTDHI

-162 FTIVLKDMVKEV
+162 FTIVLKDMKKEV

-183 FKVNKE
+183 FKINKE
-189 KYEHFILKKIN
+189 KYEHFVLNEIN
-200 KSTPEKCDFCQVCPW
+200 KSTPQKCDFCLVCPW
-215 LDVCKKIWKD
+215 LDTCEKIWKD
-225 TDDLNQIYGM
+225 KDDLNQIGGM

-250 ASILSKQDE
+250 ASILSRQDE
-259 EKKFEGFRD
+259 EKKLEGLRS
-268 ETSRKLIIQAKLQNE
+268 EISRKLIIQAKLQKE
-283 YKKTGKP
+283 YEKTGKP
-290 VFKINEGN
+290 VFRIYEDN

-309 KTSKCDL
+309 RESKCDL

-331 LEYLFGFYYVEND
+331 LEYLFGFYYIEND

-389 ITALEK
+389 ITALER

-405 EYDHYLI
+405 EYDHYII
-412 LGKFVDLFRITK
+412 LGKFVDLFRVTK

-431 DSYSIKNLEKFY
+431 NSYSIKNLEKFY
-443 KFKRSGDLQ
+443 NFKRSGDLQ

-458 DYYTEWMETKN
+458 DYYTEWMENKD

-493 LLKVKPNNT
+493 LLKVKPENT
-502 RWFLPLKEEMELR
+502 RWFLSSKEEMELR
-515 DNEVKMLEYQ
+515 DNEIKMLEYQ
-525 KKISNTQIA
+525 KKISNTQIE
-534 NKTIKEIITNIVG
+534 NKSIKEIITSIIG
-547 FYNREKK
+547 YYNRENK

-566 TNDELVDDSTCIG
+566 TDDELIDDPTCIG
-579 DMRVFGSQVQ
+579 NMHIFGSQVQ
-589 EKRSLIYTYKYSD
+589 EKRSLIYTYKYED

-623 KDRAGTIT
+623 KDRAGSII
-631 SIDHAKKVVTIKRGT
+631 SIDHDKKIVTIKRGT

-676 DSIIEKKNK
+676 DSVIEKKNK
-685 YEALIS
+685 YNALIS
-691 ILLKKNPKIKGIND
+691 ILLKQNPKIKGIKE
-705 GDKIITTN
+705 GDKIIKTH
-713 DFTKEIPKIISNLDN
+713 DFTSEIPKIISNLDN

-740 KTTQASNAIVELLKA
+740 KTTQASNAIVELLKS

-775 IENISE
+775 IENIS
-781 DISFR
+781 SGVPFR
-786 GLKMGRSIDE
+786 GLKMGRSTDE
-796 DTIYNSKHIDTSS
+796 DTIYNSQHIKTSS
-809 NEKYF
+809 NEKDF
-814 IDGLNSDNTLI
+814 IDGLNSNNTLI
-825 YAGTKYHFSSGYYDS
+825 YAGTKYHFSSSYYDS

-854 LADLVAIGGVAKNI
+854 LADIIAIGSVAKNI
-868 VLIGDQMQLGQPL
+868 VLIGDQLQLGQPI
-881 KGTHPGE
+881 KGSHPGE
-888 SGNSILDFLLEGKD
+888 SGKSILDFLLEGKD
-902 TIPSHKGIFL
+902 TIPAHRGIFL

-918 NYKINEFVSN
+918 NSKINEFISN
-928 NFYEGKLVTDEITG
+928 NFYEDKLVTDVITD
-942 KRKIFFQ
+942 KRKISFD
-949 KNHIIKTDGIHHIS
+949 KKHIIKKEGVHHIS
-963 MNHKDNIQKS
+963 MDHKDNIQKS
-973 IEEGELIKK
+973 IEEGQVIKK

-987 IGLAYFDGKKER
+987 IGLKYFDGAKDR

-1004 DFLIISPYNS
+1004 DFLIISPYNA
-1014 QVNYLLSILKNAKVG
+1014 QVNYLMSVLKNAKVG

-1038 AAVTIISM
+1038 AVVTIISM

-1084 ELLNFSPRTV
+1084 ELLKTSPRSV

>member
-1 MKNLY
+1 MI
-6 SPSMLKNYLNCQY
+6 KNYLNCEY

-28 KLNLKKKEETTSSE
+28 KLNLKKKEKTISSE
-42 LRLKKGHIH
+42 LRFKKGNIH
-51 EDNYLKF
+51 EDNYLQL
-58 LKSKYT
+58 LKSKYK

-72 KITKEEKFKKTI
+72 KISREEKFDKTI
-84 ACMKEGYE
+84 SCMKEGYE
-92 VIRGGY
+92 IIRGGY

-117 PSKFGDYS
+117 PSKFGNYS

-135 KPKPDHI
+135 KAKTDHI

-162 FTIVLKDMVKEV
+162 FTIVLKDMKKEV

-183 FKVNKE
+183 FKINKE
-189 KYEHFILKKIN
+189 KYEHFVLNEIN
-200 KSTPEKCDFCQVCPW
+200 KSTPQKCDFCLVCPW
-215 LDVCKKIWKD
+215 LDTCEKIWKD
-225 TDDLNQIYGM
+225 KDDLNQIGGM

-250 ASILSKQDE
+250 ASILSRQDE
-259 EKKFEGFRD
+259 EKKLEGLRS
-268 ETSRKLIIQAKLQNE
+268 EISRKLIIQAKLQKE
-283 YKKTGKP
+283 YEKTGKP
-290 VFKINEGN
+290 VFRIYEDN

-309 KTSKCDL
+309 RESKCDL

-331 LEYLFGFYYVEND
+331 LEYLFGFYYIEND

-389 ITALEK
+389 ITALER

-405 EYDHYLI
+405 EYDHYII
-412 LGKFVDLFRITK
+412 LGKFVDLFRVTK

-431 DSYSIKNLEKFY
+431 NSYSIKNLEKFY
-443 KFKRSGDLQ
+443 NFKRSGDLQ

-458 DYYTEWMETKN
+458 DYYTEWMENKD

-493 LLKVKPNNT
+493 LLKVKPENT
-502 RWFLPLKEEMELR
+502 RWFLSSKEEMELR
-515 DNEVKMLEYQ
+515 DNEIKMLEYQ
-525 KKISNTQIA
+525 KKISNTQIE
-534 NKTIKEIITNIVG
+534 NKSIKEIITSIIG
-547 FYNREKK
+547 YYNRENK

-566 TNDELVDDSTCIG
+566 TDDELIDDPTCIG
-579 DMRVFGSQVQ
+579 NMHIFGSQVQ
-589 EKRSLIYTYKYSD
+589 EKRSLIYTYKYED

-623 KDRAGTIT
+623 KDRAGSII
-631 SIDHAKKVVTIKRGT
+631 SIDHDKKIVTIKRGT

-676 DSIIEKKNK
+676 DSVIEKKNK
-685 YEALIS
+685 YNALIS
-691 ILLKKNPKIKGIND
+691 ILLKQNPKIKGIKE
-705 GDKIITTN
+705 GDKIIKTH
-713 DFTKEIPKIISNLDN
+713 DFTSEIPKIISNLDN

-740 KTTQASNAIVELLKA
+740 KTTQASNAIVELLKS

-775 IENISE
+775 IENIS
-781 DISFR
+781 SGVPFR
-786 GLKMGRSIDE
+786 GLKMGRSTDE
-796 DTIYNSKHIDTSS
+796 DTIYNSQHIKTSS
-809 NEKYF
+809 NEKDF
-814 IDGLNSDNTLI
+814 IDGLNSNNTLI
-825 YAGTKYHFSSGYYDS
+825 YAGTKYHFSSSYYDS

-854 LADLVAIGGVAKNI
+854 LADIIAIGSVAKNI
-868 VLIGDQMQLGQPL
+868 VLIGDQLQLGQPI
-881 KGTHPGE
+881 KGSHPGE
-888 SGNSILDFLLEGKD
+888 SGKSILDFLLEGKD
-902 TIPSHKGIFL
+902 TIPAHRGIFL

-918 NYKINEFVSN
+918 NSKINEFISN
-928 NFYEGKLVTDEITG
+928 NFYEDKLVTDVITD
-942 KRKIFFQ
+942 KRKISFD
-949 KNHIIKTDGIHHIS
+949 KKHIIKKEGVHHIS
-963 MNHKDNIQKS
+963 MDHKDNIQKS
-973 IEEGELIKK
+973 IEEGQVIKK

-987 IGLAYFDGKKER
+987 IGLKYFDGAKDR

-1004 DFLIISPYNS
+1004 DFLIISPYNA
-1014 QVNYLLSILKNAKVG
+1014 QVNYLMSVLKNAKVG

-1084 ELLNFSPRTV
+1084 ELLKTSPRSV

>member
-1 MKNLY
+1 
-6 SPSMLKNYLNCQY
+6 
-19 IIFNEINEK
+19 
-28 KLNLKKKEETTSSE
+28 
-42 LRLKKGHIH
+42 
-51 EDNYLKF
+51 
-58 LKSKYT
+58 
-64 KVIDIKNL
+64 
-72 KITKEEKFKKTI
+72 
-84 ACMKEGYE
+84 MKEGYE
-92 VIRGGY
+92 IIRGGY

-117 PSKFGDYS
+117 PSKFGNYS

-135 KPKPDHI
+135 KAKTDHI

-162 FTIVLKDMVKEV
+162 FTIVLKDMKKEV

-183 FKVNKE
+183 FKINKE
-189 KYEHFILKKIN
+189 KYEHFVLNEIN
-200 KSTPEKCDFCQVCPW
+200 KSTPQKCDFCLVCPW
-215 LDVCKKIWKD
+215 LDTCEKIWKD
-225 TDDLNQIYGM
+225 KDDLNQIGGM

-250 ASILSKQDE
+250 ASILSRQDE
-259 EKKFEGFRD
+259 EKKLEGLRS
-268 ETSRKLIIQAKLQNE
+268 EISRKLIIQAKLQKE
-283 YKKTGKP
+283 YEKTGKP
-290 VFKINEGN
+290 VFRIYEDN

-309 KTSKCDL
+309 RESKCDL

-331 LEYLFGFYYVEND
+331 LEYLFGFYYIEND

-389 ITALEK
+389 ITALER

-405 EYDHYLI
+405 EYDHYII
-412 LGKFVDLFRITK
+412 LGKFVDLFRVTK

-431 DSYSIKNLEKFY
+431 NSYSIKNLEKFY
-443 KFKRSGDLQ
+443 NFKRSGDLQ

-458 DYYTEWMETKN
+458 DYYTEWMENKD

-493 LLKVKPNNT
+493 LLKVKPENT
-502 RWFLPLKEEMELR
+502 RWFLSSKEEMELR
-515 DNEVKMLEYQ
+515 DNEIKMLEYQ
-525 KKISNTQIA
+525 KKISNTQIE
-534 NKTIKEIITNIVG
+534 NKSIKEIITSIIG
-547 FYNREKK
+547 YYNRENK

-566 TNDELVDDSTCIG
+566 TDDELIDDPTCIG
-579 DMRVFGSQVQ
+579 NMHIFGSQVQ
-589 EKRSLIYTYKYSD
+589 EKRSLIYTYKYED

-623 KDRAGTIT
+623 KDRAGSII
-631 SIDHAKKVVTIKRGT
+631 SIDHDKKIVTIKRGT

-676 DSIIEKKNK
+676 DSVIEKKNK
-685 YEALIS
+685 YNALIS
-691 ILLKKNPKIKGIND
+691 ILLKQNPKIKGIKE
-705 GDKIITTN
+705 GDKIIKTH
-713 DFTKEIPKIISNLDN
+713 DFTSEIPKIISNLDN

-740 KTTQASNAIVELLKA
+740 KTTQASNAIVELLKS

-775 IENISE
+775 IENIS
-781 DISFR
+781 SGVPFR
-786 GLKMGRSIDE
+786 GLKMGRSTDE
-796 DTIYNSKHIDTSS
+796 DTIYNSQHIKTSS
-809 NEKYF
+809 NEKDF
-814 IDGLNSDNTLI
+814 IDGLNSNNTLI
-825 YAGTKYHFSSGYYDS
+825 YAGTKYHFSSSYYDS

-854 LADLVAIGGVAKNI
+854 LADIIAIGSVAKNI
-868 VLIGDQMQLGQPL
+868 VLIGDQLQLGQPI
-881 KGTHPGE
+881 KGSHPGE
-888 SGNSILDFLLEGKD
+888 SGKSILDFLLEGKD
-902 TIPSHKGIFL
+902 TIPAHRGIFL

-918 NYKINEFVSN
+918 NSKINEFISN
-928 NFYEGKLVTDEITG
+928 NFYEDKLVTDVITD
-942 KRKIFFQ
+942 KRKISFD
-949 KNHIIKTDGIHHIS
+949 KKHIIKKEGVHHIS
-963 MNHKDNIQKS
+963 MDHKDNIQKS
-973 IEEGELIKK
+973 IEEGQVIKK

-987 IGLAYFDGKKER
+987 IGLKYFDGAKDR

-1004 DFLIISPYNS
+1004 DFLIISPYNA
-1014 QVNYLLSILKNAKVG
+1014 QVNYLMSVLKNAKVG

-1084 ELLNFSPRTV
+1084 ELLKTSPRSV